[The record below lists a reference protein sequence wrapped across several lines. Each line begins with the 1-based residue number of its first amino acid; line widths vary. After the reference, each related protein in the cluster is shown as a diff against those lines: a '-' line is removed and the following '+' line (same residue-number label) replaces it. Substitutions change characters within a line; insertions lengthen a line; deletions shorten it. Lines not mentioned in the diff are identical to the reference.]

1 MTIGLKAPEFGT
13 RDYTTG
19 RVYFITDGELIKIGY
34 SGAPEARLNDLQ
46 THSGRELEILK
57 TIPGT
62 YEDEKRLHT
71 QFGHLRV
78 RGEWFQSD
86 PELLDFIAG
95 RQRECASTVESV
107 EPYERARDEFTALSK
122 SEEWPPEV
130 AMYFGS
136 INCIL
141 THLIE
146 GDFDA
151 GEMRQSLSM
160 AVDGLEGNMR
170 WWRKNKERLLEWR
183 RSQAAA

>member
-34 SGAPEARLNDLQ
+34 SGAPEVRLSDLQ

-62 YEDEKRLHT
+62 YEDERRLHT
-71 QFGHLRV
+71 QFSHLRV

-95 RQRECASTVESV
+95 RPKPDVPKVVSI
-107 EPYERARDEFTALSK
+107 EPFERARDEFSVLSK
-122 SEEWPPEV
+122 SEKWPPPV
-130 AMYFGS
+130 AVYFNS
-136 INCIL
+136 IDSIL
-141 THLIE
+141 GRLIE
-146 GDFDA
+146 DPDDKD
-151 GEMRQSLSM
+151 MRQMLARAVGGFEANM
-160 AVDGLEGNMR
+160 A
-170 WWRKNKERLLEWR
+170 WWRRVR
-183 RSQAAA
+183 PAA